1 MKKIVLISLLFFI
14 TLPFVILTT
23 IGFETNKFNNLISE
37 KVKISNPNIDLS
49 FEKIK
54 FKLDIKNFNLFVET
68 NNPKFSYKDVKVP
81 IENVKVYL
89 NPIGLL
95 KSQLDVKY
103 SIIQSKE
110 ININQ
115 LKKIILETKPSN
127 LSSLIMNNVREG
139 F

>member
-1 MKKIVLISLLFFI
+1 MK
-14 TLPFVILTT
+14 
-23 IGFETNKFNNLISE
+23 
-37 KVKISNPNIDLS
+37 
-49 FEKIK
+49 KIK

-81 IENVKVYL
+81 IENVKIFIQS
-89 NPIGLL
+89 IGLL

>member
-1 MKKIVLISLLFFI
+1 M
-14 TLPFVILTT
+14 TT

-115 LKKIILETKPSN
+115 LKK
-127 LSSLIMNNVREG
+127 
-139 F
+139 